1 MGRLQLTALIAS
13 AIGVLVS
20 VYLTVLHYAG
30 TAPGCPVTSTINCEA
45 VLSSPYAVLLG
56 TSLPTSAAGIVWFA
70 YSTFLWTRRFGLV
83 QLVWSALG
91 MIAALYLVFLE
102 IVKLGAICLWCTGAH
117 VLVLVIFLIAVTLRG
132 RD

>member
-13 AIGVLVS
+13 AAGVLVS

-30 TAPGCPVTSTINCEA
+30 TVPGCPATSTINCEA
-45 VLSSPYAVLLG
+45 VLSSPYAVLFG

-70 YSTFLWTRRFGLV
+70 YSTFLWTRRFGIV
-83 QLVWSALG
+83 QVAWSAVG
-91 MIAALYLVFLE
+91 MVAVLYLVFLE

-117 VLVLVIFLIAVTLRG
+117 VLVLVIFLVAVTLRG